1 MATGNPFAQ
10 AFLKNAEK
18 LEKLGLVVQEPEVD
32 DRWQTDEKRV
42 PMMYRAQVRER
53 CSLNKPERKK
63 SGDKDHLQMWTEE
76 WINPD
81 PNGEAKYQRSKPQ
94 MGQVGNIYRVEVEF
108 PFRLFSNGGQDSIMR
123 PMLGMDGI
131 PFLPGSSVKGLFLRA
146 CSEKQ
151 GERFCG
157 RKAEEGKMQHL
168 PGSVPLRFHGAYPL
182 GNWAER
188 VVDLVHPQG
197 NRQIGTGNG
206 EEGASASALISL
218 YQPKMVF
225 EFSCENKAVDWK
237 EVKNILL
244 GAIQLGVGGK
254 TSSGY
259 GMGGNFPG
267 NPLIHPK
274 AAIAAEFKAKGVSSL
289 LRDGSPEFRPNAF
302 KAGLRGHLRRL
313 LSGVSNQDSEVKA
326 VVERWFG
333 HQKAPAAVSLF
344 WEMPKQAVFEDLGKK
359 DRNPT
364 YSVQG
369 TLYADIARKAD
380 GEAQYRRDAALLKDL
395 VMFAYVM
402 GGFGKSWR
410 RVWHEQF
417 LPDYHKKKFAI
428 GCHWFSPDLD
438 GIQTVGQLSQFLE
451 GLYRRC
457 YEFLGKTERSVGSM
471 SWREAWHPK
480 RVAVFCRLGKE
491 SKAVSLF
498 HDDAF
503 KTTPAIGGRSPGD
516 DRPTGISSVWHRM
529 LPLKNGTEFLEI
541 VTVFYGDRRPWLREK
556 VDQLPVFVKQ
566 LKDNEFKVIW
576 GKEPI

>member
-1 MATGNPFAQ
+1 MVFAQ
-10 AFLKNAEK
+10 ALKKAANQKPDK
-18 LEKLGLVVQEPEVD
+18 LAKMGLEVKEPE
-32 DRWQTDEKRV
+32 RTDQWDPDPNGV
-42 PMMYRAQVRER
+42 PMMYRAQVQGR
-53 CSLNKPERKK
+53 CSLHDASRKNTNL
-63 SGDKDHLQMWTEE
+63 DDWTQQ
-76 WINPD
+76 WTYPRK
-81 PNGEAKYQRSKPQ
+81 NGEAGYQRKSENLGEQ
-94 MGQVGNIYRVEVEF
+94 GSVYRIEVEF
-108 PFRLFSNGGQDSIMR
+108 PFRLFSNCGQDSIAR
-123 PMLGMDGI
+123 PVMGKDGI
-131 PFLPGSSVKGLFLRA
+131 PFLPGSSVKGLFICG
-146 CSEKQ
+146 CSKPEQVAKY
-151 GERFCG
+151 CG
-157 RKAEEGKMQHL
+157 REQHIQGKMQHL
-168 PGSVPLRFHGAYPL
+168 PGSLGFRFHGAYPL
-182 GNWAER
+182 GNWAKQM
-188 VVDLVHPQG
+188 VDLVHPQG
-197 NRQIGTGNG
+197 SRQVGTGFK
-206 EEGASASALISL
+206 EEKASASALISL
-218 YQPKMVF
+218 YQPRMVF

-380 GEAQYRRDAALLKDL
+380 GEAQYRKDAALLKDL

-438 GIQTVGQLSQFLE
+438 GIQTVGQLKQFLE